1 MIGNNDMFEL
11 MLLACPICVPA
22 WRAFLNERD
31 GRKKKLSY
39 YAGGHELH
47 NLVTIKG
54 ITDVGQ
60 ASPISREDKSCA
72 RVSIYSGR
80 RSRDFSG

>member
-1 MIGNNDMFEL
+1 
-11 MLLACPICVPA
+11 MLPACPICVPA

-31 GRKKKLSY
+31 DSKEELPY

-54 ITDVGQ
+54 ITDAEV
-60 ASPISREDKSCA
+60 SPISRED
-72 RVSIYSGR
+72 
-80 RSRDFSG
+80 